1 MSGLRIVRRANV
13 VSGRSGGLRTALR
26 NLGEDY
32 RAAGQDPVLVV
43 PWRGDATERHP
54 WGRVTP
60 PPRPP
65 EPAGTPRDL
74 PHPPPHRVQAWRDLT
89 GGCPTTFDR

>member
-43 PWRGDATERHP
+43 PWRG
-54 WGRVTP
+54 TP
-60 PPRPP
+60 PS
-65 EPAGTPRDL
+65 GT
-74 PHPPPHRVQAWRDLT
+74 H
-89 GGCPTTFDR
+89 GGE